1 MRALLTTFSLQELR
15 HHPWRNASAVAAV
28 MLGVA
33 LAFAVHLINASALAE
48 FSSAVSSVNGQ
59 PDLELRSRQGL
70 LDDALVE
77 RVGAHPGVAL
87 ASPVLALSTAVLD
100 ARGEKLNVQ
109 LVGVDALSVAGVSPA
124 LMPRTEQADD
134 DTGGRRLD
142 LFASDAVFLNPA
154 ARLALSTEGEL
165 PATMQVQSGL
175 SLRTVRVAGTVN
187 APGAPMLVMDVAAA
201 QALMDRV
208 GAISRIDL
216 RLTPGTQADAWL
228 ASMALPPQVVA
239 QRPEQATERVS
250 NLSRAYR
257 VNLTVLALVALFTGA
272 FLVFSVLSLSV
283 ARRQQQFALLGVL
296 GLSARERLR
305 LVLAESALLGLL
317 GSVLGVALGSAL
329 AALALG
335 LLGGDLGGGYFS
347 GATPPLQWQWWA
359 ALLYGGL
366 GVAAAVTGG
375 WWPARATAQMAPAL
389 ALKGLGGAGNG
400 SARRG
405 HSLALAMVLLAGALA
420 WAPPVAGIPLFA
432 YFSVGLLLVGGIAAL
447 PLGVSALL
455 DRLAPWVARH
465 ALPLLAVERSRRMR
479 ETAAVATSGVVASLA
494 LSVALTVMVASFRD
508 SVTQWLDGVLPAP
521 LYVRAAASTLSE
533 SNTLPTDFVQAVGQV
548 PGVARVDPLRA
559 TSLQFSPTLPAV
571 ALLARPLDGA
581 GTTGQRLPLVGN
593 PLPVP
598 TAAVG
603 EDVVLVYVSEAMLDL
618 YDARPGG
625 WLPALG
631 LAFPSVRAGTP
642 EPRFFVAGVWR
653 DYARQHGSVV
663 MDRTHFVRLSG
674 DDRVNDLALHLD
686 EGADETL
693 VQEAIRAL
701 ASEKDAEDLIEFAS
715 AGQIR
720 ATSLR
725 IFDRSFAVTYWLQ
738 AVAIAIGLFGVAASF
753 SAQVL
758 ARRREFGLL
767 AHLGLTRRQI
777 LSLVALEGLAWTV
790 LGAIAG
796 LLLGLAVSLVLVH
809 VVNPQ
814 SFHWT
819 MDLALPW
826 ARLLA
831 LCFAVVLAGTATAW
845 LAGRAAASRDAV
857 QAVKEDW

>member
-1 MRALLTTFSLQELR
+1 MRALLTTFSWQELR
-15 HHPWRNASAVAAV
+15 HHPWRNASAVVAV

-59 PDLELRSRQGL
+59 PDLELRARQGL

-77 RVGAHPGVAL
+77 RVGAEPGVAQ
-87 ASPVLALSTAVLD
+87 ASPVLALSTAVID
-100 ARGEKLNVQ
+100 ANGKKLTVQ
-109 LVGVDALSVAGVSPA
+109 LVGVDALSVAAVSPA
-124 LMPRTEQADD
+124 LMPRTERSEDEG
-134 DTGGRRLD
+134 TRTNRRLD
-142 LFASDAVFLNPA
+142 LFAPDAVFLNPA
-154 ARLALSTEGEL
+154 ARLALSANGAL
-165 PATMQVQSGL
+165 PATLQVQSAL
-175 SLRTVRVAGTVN
+175 NLRTVRVAGSVN
-187 APGAPMLVMDVAAA
+187 APGAPMLVMDIAAA

-208 GAISRIDL
+208 GSISRIDL
-216 RLTPGTQADAWL
+216 RLAPGTQADALL
-228 ASMALPPQVVA
+228 AALALPPQVVA

-296 GLSARERLR
+296 GLSAMERLR

-317 GSVLGVALGSAL
+317 GSALGVGLGSAL
-329 AALALG
+329 AALALR

-347 GATPPLQWQWWA
+347 GVAPPLQWQTWA

-366 GVAAAVTGG
+366 GVAAAVVGG
-375 WWPARATAQMAPAL
+375 WWPARAAARLAPAL
-389 ALKGLGGAGNG
+389 ALKGLGGAHATP
-400 SARRG
+400 ARWRHG
-405 HSLALAMVLLAGALA
+405 MALGLVLLAGALA

-455 DRLAPWVARH
+455 DRLAPFVARQ

-508 SVTQWLDGVLPAP
+508 SVTQWLDGVLPAS
-521 LYVRAAASTLSE
+521 LYVRATGSTLGE
-533 SNTLPTDFVQAVGQV
+533 GNTLPSEFVQAVNAL

-571 ALLARPLDGA
+571 VLLARPLDSAGA
-581 GTTGQRLPLVGN
+581 GGQSLPLVGN
-593 PLPVP
+593 PLPIPSGEGVVP
-598 TAAVG
+598 
-603 EDVVLVYVSEAMLDL
+603 VYVSEAMLDL
-618 YDARPGG
+618 YDAQPGG
-625 WLPALG
+625 WLPALA
-631 LAFPSVRAGTP
+631 LAFPPPPTGQP
-642 EPRFFVAGVWR
+642 EPRFFIAGVWR

-663 MDRTHFVRLSG
+663 MDRADFVRLSG
-674 DDRVNDLALHLD
+674 DERINDLALHLD
-686 EGADETL
+686 EGADEAT
-693 VQEAIRAL
+693 VQAAIRTL
-701 ASEKDAEDLIEFAS
+701 ASAQSAQDLVEFAS

-720 ATSLR
+720 AISLR

-777 LSLVALEGLAWTV
+777 LGLVALEGLAWTA

-826 ARLLA
+826 LRLLA
-831 LCFAVVLAGTATAW
+831 LCVAVVLAGTVTAW